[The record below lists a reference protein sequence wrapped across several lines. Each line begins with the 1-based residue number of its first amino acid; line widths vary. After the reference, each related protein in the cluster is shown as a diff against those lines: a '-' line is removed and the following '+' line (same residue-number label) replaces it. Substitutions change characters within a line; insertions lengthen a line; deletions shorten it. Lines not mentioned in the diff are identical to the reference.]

1 MRTIPNELLDLIFD
15 CLGDKSESPRRKPT
29 KDWLACSLVCW
40 KWRSIALPHLFY
52 GVECTGNRPAGRSVD
67 AYSRFFAET
76 PRIGIHVRLL
86 VLSDIARL
94 DIASLSTIIGNLPR
108 LSHLRLYEV
117 VLVDGPDNSI
127 CQSQNAYVLES
138 MQCES
143 SFFQVLALFSRI
155 EYLHLMDH
163 SVDDTPDVLSLPRL
177 MDKAVESCNVGK
189 LQIDELRI
197 GPSAKITYFYPTF
210 LTQIQAIQHLTS
222 LTFETRYELPAL
234 KQFNE
239 CLCSTGQT
247 LKSLHIMAEEDWPK
261 YSNLSVRSPDVF
273 TNATRRGFAACVNLE
288 EFTLVTEVSG
298 VGYTKEASWHEG
310 MAEDCA
316 YSQPLTF
323 PYHSSSSPGASSR

>member
-94 DIASLSTIIGNLPR
+94 GIASLSTIIGNLPR

-117 VLVDGPDNSI
+117 VLVDGPDKSI

-138 MQCES
+138 MQCDQLDFLSTRKGGS

-155 EYLHLMDH
+155 QCLHLMDY

-177 MDKAVESCNVGK
+177 MDKAVECCNVGK
-189 LQIDELRI
+189 LQIDELRV
-197 GPSAKITYFYPTF
+197 GPSAKITYFYPAL
-210 LTQIQAIQHLTS
+210 LTRIQATQHLTS

-234 KQFNE
+234 EQLNE

-247 LKSLHIMAEEDWPK
+247 LKFLHIMAEEDWPK
-261 YSNLSVRSPDVF
+261 YSNLSVRSP
-273 TNATRRGFAACVNLE
+273 G
-288 EFTLVTEVSG
+288 
-298 VGYTKEASWHEG
+298 KH
-310 MAEDCA
+310 
-316 YSQPLTF
+316 
-323 PYHSSSSPGASSR
+323 